1 MTIPVPSTDPQSSTQ
16 TVLPA
21 PWSNPQGLEPLL
33 LSPTDGPD
41 LTREDLKA
49 ILDLNDSVI
58 WVDKLLN
65 DKVTLIFDRSIC
77 YVHDCTN
84 KFCLKCIHG
93 MYLSSSLCRQTIL

>member
-58 WVDKLLN
+58 
-65 DKVTLIFDRSIC
+65 
-77 YVHDCTN
+77 
-84 KFCLKCIHG
+84 
-93 MYLSSSLCRQTIL
+93 